1 MAMYE
6 STPSLAGSLR
16 RDLASNEDPWMGLLD
31 DASFDARRTVREQ
44 EKWDRSIDSESA
56 TWLGLLVTL
65 CENGNRVAVKL
76 NTGVII
82 SGLITLVGT
91 DVVGITTINEFVG
104 VAVTSIVH
112 IESEVPLG
120 PPDNDRI
127 GSNDTL
133 RSMIQ
138 RSAED
143 RDEVALI
150 LRGRGNE
157 TFGQLRA
164 CGVDICTIT
173 NSDRPNRYVYIP
185 TDSIVA
191 LRRART

>member
-16 RDLASNEDPWMGLLD
+16 RELASNDDPWMGLLD
-31 DASFDARRTVREQ
+31 DASFDARRLVREQ

-65 CENGNRVAVKL
+65 CESGNRVVIKL
-76 NTGVII
+76 DNGVII
-82 SGLITLVGT
+82 SGLITLVGA

-104 VAVTSIVH
+104 VAVASIVH
-112 IESEVPLG
+112 IESEVPVG
-120 PPDNDRI
+120 PPDSDRI

-133 RSMIQ
+133 HSMIQ
-138 RSAED
+138 HSAEE
-143 RDEVALI
+143 RNEVAFI
-150 LRGRGNE
+150 LRGRHNE

-164 CGVDICTIT
+164 CGVDVCTIT
-173 NSDRPNRYVYIP
+173 TSDRPNRYVYISIG
-185 TDSIVA
+185 TIVA
-191 LRRART
+191 LRTALP